1 MSEALDQ
8 FYTILYHR
16 SHPHTYIPTSTS
28 DTINPPKCPD
38 SSHPQ
43 YPTSNAQLRYDAPP
57 FIPRPPKIINPRNSK
72 RQFRRFRIFPN
83 PIRKKIDGKS
93 DNARMRVARQPL
105 RKRLRLLQKIKE
117 VHMVAETFN
126 IVASRKFEALC
137 NLIGIAHEHQPRCM
151 VNAHLHTAPLRHP
164 KIELPPDASAAW
176 NLLKKKQLVVG
187 HISKQRFRLLFHRHI
202 DSLATS

>member
-1 MSEALDQ
+1 MSEVSDQ

-28 DTINPPKCPD
+28 DTINTKCPRSPD

-43 YPTSNAQLRYDAPP
+43 YPNAQLRYDAPS

-72 RQFRRFRIFPN
+72 RQLRRFRIFPN

-126 IVASRKFEALC
+126 IIASRKFEALC
-137 NLIGIAHEHQPRCM
+137 NLIGITHEQQPRRM
-151 VNAHLHTAPLRHP
+151 VNAHLHTAPLRYP
-164 KIELPPDASAAW
+164 KIELPLDAPTAW
-176 NLLKKKQLVVG
+176 KLLKKQLVAG
-187 HISKQRFRLLFHRHI
+187 HISKQRFRLLLHRHI
-202 DSLATS
+202 DSLAIS